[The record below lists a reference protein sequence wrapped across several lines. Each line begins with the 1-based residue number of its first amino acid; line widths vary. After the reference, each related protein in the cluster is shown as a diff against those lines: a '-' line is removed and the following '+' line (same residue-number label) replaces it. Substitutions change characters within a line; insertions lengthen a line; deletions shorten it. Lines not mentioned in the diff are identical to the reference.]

1 MYLVLAYNYNIF
13 LTLLN
18 IYIRRYSNDIIKIE
32 LLNMNLYLMKLAI
45 FISTFIN
52 TFDKDI
58 YLDFLNKS
66 KQNEEI
72 SNVLSFNIFDYLNSG
87 FISILDKDYLM
98 IYHHIISSLLF
109 YLIKLNDYH
118 HITLLTILL
127 FQLTSPYMSLTRI
140 FKQLNKKKMSL
151 ISFGLFGITFFICRI
166 VYFTY
171 LIYQCLFNEYYNT
184 HKYYYLNTF
193 LFLIYSLQIYW
204 MKKIIK
210 IYLLNK

>member
-18 IYIRRYSNDIIKIE
+18 IYVRKYSNDIIKIE
-32 LLNMNLYLMKLAI
+32 LLNMSLYLMKLAI

-58 YLDFLNKS
+58 YLDFLNNS

-72 SNVLSFNIFDYLNSG
+72 SNILIFNIFEYLNSG
-87 FISILDKDYLM
+87 FISFLDKDYCM
-98 IYHHIISSLLF
+98 IYHHLISSILF

-127 FQLTSPYMSLTRI
+127 FQLTSPYMSLAKI
-140 FKQLNKKKMSL
+140 FRHLNKKRMSL
-151 ISFGLFGITFFICRI
+151 ISFGLFGFTFFICRI
-166 VYFTY
+166 VYFTFI
-171 LIYQCLFNEYYNT
+171 IYYSLFNKYYNT
-184 HKYYYLNTF
+184 YKYYYLNTTI
-193 LFLIYSLQIYW
+193 LLIYSLQIYW
-204 MKKIIK
+204 MKKIIR
-210 IYLLNK
+210 IYLSNK